1 MRFYRLLKNKIRIN
15 SVINAVIPLVFI
27 LTGIGFFHTLGAY
40 YLRAI
45 DPEYAY
51 LFNGLTMAR
60 FRFELGHIDHPGT
73 PLQIII
79 ALVIWIVQLFNNH
92 QSMVDNVISNP
103 EFYLKI
109 TFYIVLSINAIALFY
124 LGKTATIIQGK
135 LSGLLLQIMPF
146 TSIIFIAYLERVR
159 PVNLQFGILAFLI
172 ILCLYYIDIGFV
184 KWNQEKFN
192 RLFAVLVALSLA
204 LKISSFPIILVP
216 FFLITKSKN
225 KFRFVLYTIVLFF
238 LFSFPILIRYQKF
251 FEWISDLFI
260 HSGRYGRGN
269 SNIIDLSN
277 VITNFKTL
285 YENNRFLYI
294 VQIFTLIY
302 IFGGSLLKRYLPPNS
317 GKYLRLLTGLL
328 VTVILQTLLV
338 VKHFALHYFIP
349 FNLIHIFQLWIMITI
364 VINSLNKKLTLLRLS
379 YLLIFIIL
387 VIIYFPKILN
397 ERRSQLEK
405 LSVAEKSIEFISTLP
420 DSTLIFIYGEGYGD
434 PYPQVALYFGCL
446 WSGRY
451 KDEYKRNLKY
461 KYPDTYLYDFWY
473 KKFLFWSDSINTSHN
488 KSKFK
493 NSLLF
498 LGKDDEETRKFIIG
512 KLYETIA
519 PDTLSLDLLYRNDE
533 KNEAFYSLYFHK
545 ESL

>member
-1 MRFYRLLKNKIRIN
+1 MISFNQISKNKSLLN
-15 SVINAVIPLVFI
+15 SFINAVIPLVFI
-27 LTGIGFFHTLGAY
+27 LTGISFFHALGAY

-51 LFNGLTMAR
+51 LFNGLTVAR
-60 FRFELGHIDHPGT
+60 LRFELGHIDHPGT

-92 QSMVDNVISNP
+92 QSMVENVISNP
-103 EFYLKI
+103 ELYLKI
-109 TFYIVLSINAIALFY
+109 TFYVVLSINVIALFY
-124 LGKTATIIQGK
+124 LGKTATLIQGK

-159 PVNLQFGILAFLI
+159 PINFQFSILAFLF
-172 ILCLYYIDIGFV
+172 ILCLYYIDKGFV

-192 RLFAVLVALSLA
+192 RLFAILVAVSLS

-216 FFLITKSKN
+216 FFLITERKN

-238 LFSFPILIRYQKF
+238 LFSFPILIRHHKF

-269 SNIIDLSN
+269 SNIVDLSI

-285 YENNRFLYI
+285 YQNNRFLYI
-294 VQIFTLIY
+294 VQVFTFIY
-302 IFGGSLLKRYLPPNS
+302 IFGGLLLKQYLPSNS

-349 FNLIHIFQLWIMITI
+349 FNLIHIFQLWIMITLM
-364 VINSLNKKLTLLRLS
+364 INSLNKKLTLLRLS
-379 YLLIFIIL
+379 YLLIFMVL
-387 VIIYFPKILN
+387 AIIYFPKILN
-397 ERRSQLEK
+397 ERKNQLEK
-405 LSVAEKSIEFISTLP
+405 LHVTEKSIEFMNTIP
-420 DSTLIFIYGEGYGD
+420 DSLPIFIYGEGYGD

-451 KDEYKRNLKY
+451 KDDYKKNLQQN
-461 KYPDTYLYDFWY
+461 YPDTYLYDFWY
-473 KKFLFWSDSINTSHN
+473 KKFLFWSDTINTTLL
-488 KSKFK
+488 KSELK

-512 KLYETIA
+512 KLYKTIA
-519 PDTLSLDLLYRNDE
+519 PDTLSLDLLYKNDE
-533 KNEAFYSLYFHK
+533 KNEAFYMIEFK
-545 ESL
+545 ER